1 MLFQADWRSVSEIF
15 QVFENAKKP
24 KSHYVPFFLT
34 LFMKVVSYIADYQI
48 IYMISPSYVHAV
60 SQSVG
65 AATS

>member
-1 MLFQADWRSVSEIF
+1 M
-15 QVFENAKKP
+15 
-24 KSHYVPFFLT
+24 T